1 MARKSV
7 KAVTGESAMQ
17 AETRIITAPT
27 RCEKIPMALVH
38 EKARQAGL
46 ALEGFTK
53 KESVIRAI
61 QIAEGYQA
69 CFGTQLVATC
79 GQKACCWRPECRG

>member
-1 MARKSV
+1 MVRKSV
-7 KAVTGESAMQ
+7 KAVKGESATQ

-46 ALEGFTK
+46 ALDGFAK
-53 KESVIRAI
+53 KEDVIRGI
-61 QIAEGYQA
+61 QIAEGFQA
-69 CFGTQLVATC
+69 CFGTRLVEAC
-79 GQKACCWRPECRG
+79 GQQGCCWREECRG